1 MKRSISFADMF
12 HNEVTAW
19 VVLGISLIITG
30 LGWFIADSYVERR
43 AADRFQF
50 EVEDARQRILK
61 RMLDY
66 EQVLRGGVAL
76 FDTLGRTATRQEWH
90 HYVRTLQIQTYFPGI
105 QGIGFSTMLMPS
117 KLQAH
122 IDAVRKDGF
131 PDYQVRPGG
140 ERDIYSAIVY
150 LEPFDWRNQRAF
162 GYDMFSNPM
171 RRSAMERARDT
182 AKPSVSGKVTLVQE
196 TKEDVQAGFLVYLPV
211 YRSGLP
217 TKTVAQRREAHVG
230 FVYAPFRVT
239 DLMKGIL
246 GSETPD
252 VRFVIYDGQ
261 EEQDEASLLY
271 NSNPGD
277 LWKNQAA
284 QQFLSVIELP
294 GRTWTVHFHSSPSFD
309 INMSST
315 QPELIAFGG
324 LTVDILLFLVIWS
337 LAGERRRV
345 QAKAE
350 AMTADIRDVTQRLN
364 LAQESAQIGTWDYNP
379 ISGELIW
386 DDRLYLMYD
395 MPKESFSG
403 GFDAWQSRVHP
414 DDLERTEKEFK
425 LAIEGGRR
433 FHTHFRILHRNGD
446 IRVLEAYA
454 SVLRNEMG
462 KSYRVVGVNLDI
474 TERRETEE
482 RLLLAASVFDHA
494 HEGIVVTDPEER
506 ILEVN
511 PTFTEL
517 TGYSRD
523 EVIGQ
528 TPRVLK
534 SGHHDTAFY
543 KKMWIELKQ
552 RGFWRG
558 EIWNRRKNGEIY
570 AEFLTIS
577 TVRNPQDKVTHY
589 VAVFSDITTLK
600 DQQAR
605 LERMAHYDVLTQL
618 PNRVL
623 LADRMRQAMV
633 QSQRTDKQLAI
644 CYLDLDGF
652 KPVNDTYGH
661 DIGDKLLI
669 KVAHRLAEHL
679 RASDSVSRLGGDE
692 FVLLFSN
699 IEGVPECER
708 ALTRLLEAVS
718 TTHAIDGHR
727 IQISASIGVTLY
739 PQDNVDADTLL
750 RHADQAMYRAKESGR
765 NRFHLFDP
773 EQDRQARAHREALER
788 IELALQ
794 TNEFRLYY
802 QPKVDMRHGHVLG
815 AEALIRWQHPEK
827 GLLPP
832 SEFLPVVEET
842 DFAAGL
848 GEWVLHEALRQL
860 VEWKRSGF
868 ETNVSVNIS
877 GRHFQQDG
885 FVNRLGSI
893 LNNYP
898 GISPQRLELEVLET
912 TAIGD
917 INLASRMIEEC
928 RVLGVSVSLDDFGTG
943 YSSLTY
949 LKRLPVNTIKIDQS
963 FVQDML
969 QDPDDLAIIE
979 GIVGLSQA
987 FHRQVIAEG
996 VESQEHG
1003 EMLLHLGCE
1012 YGQGYGIAQPMRA
1025 ADFPGWVESYVPY
1038 RSWQES
1044 GEEKTKIKD
1053 EATQADHKIR

>member
-1 MKRSISFADMF
+1 MKRSINFADMF

-19 VVLGISLIITG
+19 VVLGVSLIITG

-43 AADRFQF
+43 AVDRFQF

-76 FDTLGRTATRQEWH
+76 FDTLGRTATRQEWR
-90 HYVRTLQIQTYFPGI
+90 HYIRTLQIQTYFPGI

-122 IDAVRKDGF
+122 IDAVREEGF

-140 ERDIYSAIVY
+140 ERDIYSTVVY

-182 AKPSVSGKVTLVQE
+182 GKPSVSGKVTLVQE

-217 TKTVAQRREAHVG
+217 TKTVDQRREAHVG

-246 GSETPD
+246 GSESPD
-252 VRFVIYDGQ
+252 VGFVIYDGQ
-261 EEQDEASLLY
+261 EAQDDASLLY

-277 LWKNQAA
+277 LWKSQAA
-284 QQFLSVIELP
+284 QQLLSAIELP
-294 GRTWTVHFHSSPSFD
+294 GRTWTVLFHSRPSFD

-324 LTVDILLFLVIWS
+324 LSVDILLFLVIWS

-364 LAQESAQIGTWDYNP
+364 LAQQSAQIGTWDYNL

-395 MPKESFSG
+395 MPKERFSG

-414 DDLERTEKEFK
+414 DDLARAEKEFK
-425 LAIEGGRR
+425 LAIEGVQR

-446 IRVLEAYA
+446 IRVLEAFA
-454 SVLRNEMG
+454 TVLRDEMG
-462 KSYRVVGVNLDI
+462 KPYRVVGVNLDI
-474 TERRETEE
+474 TERREIEE

-494 HEGIVVTDPEER
+494 HEGIVVTDTEER

-517 TGYSRD
+517 TGYSHD

-543 KKMWIELKQ
+543 TKMWNELKQ

-633 QSQRTDKQLAI
+633 QVQRTEKQLAI

-669 KVAHRLAEHL
+669 KVAHRLTEHL

-699 IEGVPECER
+699 IEGIPECER
-708 ALTRLLEAVS
+708 ALTRLLEMVS
-718 TTHAIDGHR
+718 ATHAIDGYR

-773 EQDRQARAHREALER
+773 EQDRQARAHKEALER
-788 IELALQ
+788 IESALQ

-842 DFAAGL
+842 DFAARL

-860 VEWKRSGF
+860 AEWKRSGF

-893 LNNYP
+893 LNDYP
-898 GISPQRLELEVLET
+898 RISPQRLELEVLET

-949 LKRLPVNTIKIDQS
+949 LKQLPVDTIKIDQS
-963 FVQDML
+963 FVRDML

-1003 EMLLHLGCE
+1003 EMLLQLGCE
-1012 YGQGYGIAQPMRA
+1012 YGQGYGIAQPMCA

-1044 GEEKTKIKD
+1044 GEEKN
-1053 EATQADHKIR
+1053 EGQR